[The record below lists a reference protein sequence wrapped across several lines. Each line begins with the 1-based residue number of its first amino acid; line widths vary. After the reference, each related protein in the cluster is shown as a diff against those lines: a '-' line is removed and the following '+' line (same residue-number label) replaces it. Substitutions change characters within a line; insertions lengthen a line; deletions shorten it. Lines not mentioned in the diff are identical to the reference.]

1 MRVVAQRK
9 LALQIKTMP
18 HNPKAKKRGVMTRKL
33 AAQRMDLIRRENVK
47 RHNEFAA
54 RTALKAQQVAAQ
66 RVATMQQ
73 ELDRLYAASV
83 HGTGLDA
90 LRMNRMGELRQIIG
104 QYKNVNSGTRPQ
116 APL

>member
-1 MRVVAQRK
+1 MHK
-9 LALQIKTMP
+9 D
-18 HNPKAKKRGVMTRKL
+18 AKKRGIVTRKR

-54 RTALKAQQVAAQ
+54 RNALKAQQVAAQ

-73 ELDRLYAASV
+73 ELDRLHEASIR
-83 HGTGLDA
+83 GSGLDA
-90 LRMNRMGELRQIIG
+90 VRINRMSTLREVIG
-104 QYKNVNSGTRPQ
+104 SYRNVNSRPGPQ